1 MAFRWRADCGPLKNA
16 DWVVNFADSGIMSQT
31 HRRKGTGEDN
41 SLSIDEMMKDRN
53 ISLMDKFRA
62 RVKHKK
68 ETGGGKSPLTV
79 GCHSIKVSKGAK
91 IRNRYNQVPHLT

>member
-1 MAFRWRADCGPLKNA
+1 MAFRWRADVGPLKHA

-79 GCHSIKVSKGAK
+79 GCHQHIKTSYREKLINSKVK
-91 IRNRYNQVPHLT
+91 PM